1 LAAGSRGES
10 QGAASR
16 AQIGRGLFSAYRPAH
31 EPSSHAGC
39 PLAIAAREIASRYY
53 GEMEGLLADRDY
65 LAGSYSYADIAFY
78 MAQLFGARM
87 GAPMTAATPKLLA
100 WRDRITARPAVQR
113 VVGAMAAYLLAQRRP
128 LPDFL
133 SAIMLPDQSG

>member
-1 LAAGSRGES
+1 
-10 QGAASR
+10 
-16 AQIGRGLFSAYRPAH
+16 
-31 EPSSHAGC
+31 
-39 PLAIAAREIASRYY
+39 
-53 GEMEGLLADRDY
+53 MEGLLADRDY

-87 GAPMTAATPKLLA
+87 GAPMIEVTPKLLR

-113 VVGAMAAYLLAQRRP
+113 VVGTMAAYLLAQRRP

-133 SAIMLPDQSG
+133 SAIVLLPDKSG